1 MTYLAYADQDV
12 GTADAILDAGPAPEP
27 AEPQLSALE
36 WSVVAVARRDS
47 LASLR
52 EPGRIG
58 MAMAALFGG
67 RQNPKLTDP
76 RLEAL
81 RRVAVLAWHHGYTLP
96 VSEIKAFMKA
106 GFSADQFETL
116 LASISISRGRAGR
129 PQRN

>member
-1 MTYLAYADQDV
+1 MTYLAEADHHA
-12 GTADAILDAGPAPEP
+12 GTIDTILDAAPAPET

-36 WSVVAVARRDS
+36 WSVVAVARNDS

-52 EPGRIG
+52 EPGRLG

-67 RQNPKLTDP
+67 RQNPRLTDP

-81 RRVAVLAWHHGYTLP
+81 RRFAVLAWHHGYTLP

-116 LASISISRGRAGR
+116 LASISRGRAAR
-129 PQRN
+129 PHRN

>member
-1 MTYLAYADQDV
+1 MTYLAYADHEV
-12 GTADAILDAGPAPEP
+12 GSADTVLDPVPEP
-27 AEPQLSALE
+27 QTAETQLSALE

-52 EPGRIG
+52 EPGRLG
-58 MAMAALFGG
+58 MAMAALFGA

-116 LASISISRGRAGR
+116 LASVSRGRAAR
-129 PQRN
+129 PHRN

>member
-1 MTYLAYADQDV
+1 MTNLAYAEQDA
-12 GTADAILDAGPAPEP
+12 GIADAILDAAPAREA

-36 WSVVAVARRDS
+36 WSVVAVARNDS

-52 EPGRIG
+52 EPGRLG
-58 MAMAALFGG
+58 MAMAALFGA

-81 RRVAVLAWHHGYTLP
+81 RRFAVLAWHHGYTLP
-96 VSEIKAFMKA
+96 VSEIKALMKA

-116 LASISISRGRAGR
+116 LASISRGRAAR
-129 PQRN
+129 THRN

>member
-1 MTYLAYADQDV
+1 MTNLAYAQPE
-12 GTADAILDAGPAPEP
+12 AILADETTDETTEP
-27 AEPQLSALE
+27 HLSALE
-36 WSVVAVARRDS
+36 WSVVAVARNDS

-52 EPGRIG
+52 EPGKIG
-58 MAMAALFGG
+58 MAMAALFGA

-116 LASISISRGRAGR
+116 LASISRGRSAR
-129 PQRN
+129 SHRN

>member
-1 MTYLAYADQDV
+1 MTNLAYVQE
-12 GTADAILDAGPAPEP
+12 DAMLDAAPASET

-36 WSVVAVARRDS
+36 WSVVAVARNDS

-52 EPGRIG
+52 EPGRLG

-116 LASISISRGRAGR
+116 LASISRGRAAR
-129 PQRN
+129 PHRN

>member
-1 MTYLAYADQDV
+1 MTYLADTDFEI
-12 GTADAILDAGPAPEP
+12 TSADALDHAPDSP
-27 AEPQLSALE
+27 TPEPQLSALE

-52 EPGRIG
+52 EPGRLG

-116 LASISISRGRAGR
+116 LASISRGRAAR
-129 PQRN
+129 PHRN

>member
-1 MTYLAYADQDV
+1 MTYLAEADHYADQD
-12 GTADAILDAGPAPEP
+12 TILDAAPVPAT

-36 WSVVAVARRDS
+36 WSVVAVARNDS

-52 EPGRIG
+52 EPGRLG
-58 MAMAALFGG
+58 MAMAALFGT
-67 RQNPKLTDP
+67 RQNPRLTDP

-81 RRVAVLAWHHGYTLP
+81 RRFAVLAWHHGYTLP

-116 LASISISRGRAGR
+116 LASISRGRAAR
-129 PQRN
+129 PHRN

>member
-1 MTYLAYADQDV
+1 MTHLANADQETAGADV
-12 GTADAILDAGPAPEP
+12 LDAAPAPE
-27 AEPQLSALE
+27 AAATQLSALE

-52 EPGRIG
+52 EPGRLG

-116 LASISISRGRAGR
+116 LASVSRGRAAR
-129 PQRN
+129 PHRN

>member
-1 MTYLAYADQDV
+1 MNNLAYADP
-12 GTADAILDAGPAPEP
+12 DASLVETPAAEP
-27 AEPQLSALE
+27 TEPQLSALE
-36 WSVVAVARRDS
+36 WSVVAVARNDS

-52 EPGRIG
+52 EPGRLG
-58 MAMAALFGG
+58 MAMAALFGT

-116 LASISISRGRAGR
+116 LASISRGRAAR
-129 PQRN
+129 PHRN

>member
-1 MTYLAYADQDV
+1 MTYLADTDSEITSADV
-12 GTADAILDAGPAPEP
+12 LDHAPDSP
-27 AEPQLSALE
+27 TPMPQLSALE
-36 WSVVAVARRDS
+36 WSVVAVARKDS

-52 EPGRIG
+52 EPGRLG

-116 LASISISRGRAGR
+116 LASISRGRAAR
-129 PQRN
+129 PHRN

>member
-1 MTYLAYADQDV
+1 MTYLADADHEIDSADV
-12 GTADAILDAGPAPEP
+12 TDDTASQPDTV
-27 AEPQLSALE
+27 EPQLSALE
-36 WSVVAVARRDS
+36 WSVVAVARNDS

-52 EPGRIG
+52 EPGRLG

-96 VSEIKAFMKA
+96 VSEIKNFMKA

-116 LASISISRGRAGR
+116 LASVSRGRAAR
-129 PQRN
+129 PHRN

>member
-1 MTYLAYADQDV
+1 MTNLAYADP
-12 GTADAILDAGPAPEP
+12 DAILAEAPT
-27 AEPQLSALE
+27 AERTAPQLSALE
-36 WSVVAVARRDS
+36 WSVVAVARNDS

-52 EPGRIG
+52 EPSRLGL
-58 MAMAALFGG
+58 AMAALFGT

-81 RRVAVLAWHHGYTLP
+81 RRLAVLAWHHGYTLP

-116 LASISISRGRAGR
+116 LASISRGRAAR
-129 PQRN
+129 PHRN

>member
-1 MTYLAYADQDV
+1 MTYLADADHEI
-12 GTADAILDAGPAPEP
+12 GCADTIDTPAKSDR
-27 AEPQLSALE
+27 AEPHLSALE
-36 WSVVAVARRDS
+36 WSVVAVARKDS

-52 EPGRIG
+52 EPGRLG

-116 LASISISRGRAGR
+116 LASISRGRAAR
-129 PQRN
+129 SYRN

>member
-1 MTYLAYADQDV
+1 MTYLADATQDFA
-12 GTADAILDAGPAPEP
+12 TADTLFDSDPAPET

-81 RRVAVLAWHHGYTLP
+81 RRIAVLAWHHGYTLP

-116 LASISISRGRAGR
+116 LASISRGRTAR
-129 PQRN
+129 TYRN

>member
-1 MTYLAYADQDV
+1 MTYLASADQETAGADV
-12 GTADAILDAGPAPEP
+12 LDAAPAPE
-27 AEPQLSALE
+27 AAATQLSALE

-52 EPGRIG
+52 EPGRLG

-116 LASISISRGRAGR
+116 LASVSRGRAAR
-129 PQRN
+129 PHRN